1 MKVRVSLSLDSKLVN
16 EIDSHVDG
24 IITRSRSDAVEKILK
39 QYVAGEKTAVVLA
52 GGGPEKLLIRGLDV
66 FRPLAK
72 IDKRRLIEDIILKC
86 RSAGFRNV
94 IIVGF
99 SILISKLYEI
109 LGDGKK
115 YDVNITYVEEN
126 KELGSA
132 KTLELAKKYVTGDIL
147 FLPCDHY
154 FDFDLKKLY
163 EFHQLQNG
171 TVTLGIHARTSFDWK
186 TSVVVMD
193 GYKIIDYEESPKT
206 PKTHLISIFI
216 GFMKSDIFNFIP
228 PGDVYWSLQK
238 NLFPKLAK
246 EGKLVGY
253 PIAGNWVNV
262 HSKEDIEKVIELDRE
277 KSK

>member
-1 MKVRVSLSLDSKLVN
+1 MKMRVSLSLDSNLVDD
-16 EIDSHVDG
+16 IDSHVDG
-24 IITRSRSDAVEKILK
+24 IIIRSRSDAVEKILK
-39 QYVAGEKTAVVLA
+39 QYVVGGKTAVILA
-52 GGGPEKLLIRGLDV
+52 GGDPEKLLIKDLNIL
-66 FRPLAK
+66 RPLVK
-72 IDKRRLIEDIILKC
+72 IGKRRLIEDIILKC
-86 RSAGFRNV
+86 RGAGFKNV

-99 SILISKLYEI
+99 SVLIAKLYEV

-132 KTLELAKKYVTGDIL
+132 KTLELAKKYVNGDIL

-154 FDFDLKKLY
+154 FDFDLKKLH

-216 GFMKSDIFNFIP
+216 GFMKPDVFNFIP

-238 NLFPKLAK
+238 NLFPKLAE
-246 EGKLVGY
+246 EGKIVGY
-253 PIAGNWVNV
+253 PIAGNWINV
-262 HSKEDIEKVIELDRE
+262 HSKEDVEKVIEFE
-277 KSK
+277 KKKS

>member
-1 MKVRVSLSLDSKLVN
+1 MKTRVSLSLDSNLVDD
-16 EIDSHVDG
+16 IDSRVDG
-24 IITRSRSDAVEKILK
+24 IIVRSRSDAVEKILK
-39 QYVAGEKTAVVLA
+39 QYVVGGKTAVILA
-52 GGGPEKLLIRGLDV
+52 GGDPEKLLIKDLNV
-66 FRPLAK
+66 FRPLVK

-86 RSAGFRNV
+86 RGAGFKNV

-99 SILISKLYEI
+99 SVLIAKLYEV

-132 KTLELAKKYVTGDIL
+132 KTLELAKKYVNGDIL

-154 FDFDLKKLY
+154 FDFDLKKLH

-193 GYKIIDYEESPKT
+193 GYKIIDYEESPKI

-216 GFMKSDIFNFIP
+216 GFMKPDVFNFIP
-228 PGDVYWSLQK
+228 PGDVCWSLQK

-246 EGKLVGY
+246 EGKIVGY

-262 HSKEDIEKVIELDRE
+262 HSKEDVEKVIEFE
-277 KSK
+277 KKKS